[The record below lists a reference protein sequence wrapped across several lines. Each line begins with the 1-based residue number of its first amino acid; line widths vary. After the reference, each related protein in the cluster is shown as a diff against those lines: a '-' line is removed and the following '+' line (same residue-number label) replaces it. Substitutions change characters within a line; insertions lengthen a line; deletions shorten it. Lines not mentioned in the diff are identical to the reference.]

1 MKVTRRIAL
10 TLGAAALVATGCSGT
25 GASGGSDITIGLAVS
40 TLNNPFF
47 VELQQGAQ
55 EMADKLGAK
64 LTVVDAQNDATNQ
77 VNQVQTLVTQGVKAI
92 LLNPVDSKQSA
103 PAAKAAE
110 MANIPLISVDRAVE
124 GKVAAEVASNN
135 VSGGSLAAIELGRA
149 TSGDVAHL
157 KGIPGASASR
167 DRGQGFEQGL
177 NSGNIKVVASAV
189 ADFDRAKGLNETTN
203 LLQGNPGLKG
213 IFAENDEMALGAIKA
228 LGARAL
234 QGRPGRRLRRHA
246 GRPEG
251 DPGRHA
257 RRDRRAAAEA
267 PRFQGRRAGRA
278 RRQGRAGSAGRGRR
292 GQGHHRE
299 ERGRVHQVTNA
310 LLVLGSANADL
321 VVEVGRR
328 PTGGETVLGGDTVV
342 LPGGKGANT
351 AVAAAR
357 VGASVALIGAVGGD
371 GYGSLLRESLESSG
385 VDTALVKTSA
395 RPTGIAYIT
404 VTPDGENS
412 IVVSPGANADVS
424 LSDVDDISFD
434 GAQVLTCSLE
444 VPLETVIHAIG
455 VAS

>member
-25 GASGGSDITIGLAVS
+25 GASGGDITIGLAVS

-77 VNQVQTLVTQGVKAI
+77 INQVQTLVTQGVKAI
-92 LLNPVDSKQSA
+92 ILNPVDTKQSA

-110 MANIPLISVDRAVE
+110 NASIPVISVDRAVE

-177 NSGNIKVVASAV
+177 NSGNIKVTASAV

-228 LGARAL
+228 LG
-234 QGRPGRRLRRHA
+234 
-246 GRPEG
+246 
-251 DPGRHA
+251 D
-257 RRDRRAAAEA
+257 
-267 PRFQGRRAGRA
+267 RAGKD
-278 RRQGRAGSAGRGRR
+278 
-292 GQGHHRE
+292 
-299 ERGRVHQVTNA
+299 VM
-310 LLVLGSANADL
+310 
-321 VVEVGRR
+321 VVGF
-328 PTGGETVLGGDTVV
+328 
-342 LPGGKGANT
+342 
-351 AVAAAR
+351 
-357 VGASVALIGAVGGD
+357 D
-371 GYGSLLRESLESSG
+371 G
-385 VDTALVKTSA
+385 
-395 RPTGIAYIT
+395 
-404 VTPDGENS
+404 TPDGLKAIKDGTLAATIAQQPKLLGSKAVEQAMHAAKNEPVQQ
-412 IVVSPGANADVS
+412 VVDV
-424 LSDVDDISFD
+424 
-434 GAQVLTCSLE
+434 E
-444 VPLETVIHAIG
+444 VKVINQKN
-455 VAS
+455 VAEFVK

>member
-25 GASGGSDITIGLAVS
+25 GASGGDITIGLAVS

-77 VNQVQTLVTQGVKAI
+77 INQVQTLVTQGVKAI
-92 LLNPVDSKQSA
+92 ILNPVDTKQSA

-110 MANIPLISVDRAVE
+110 TANIPLISVDRAVE

-177 NSGNIKVVASAV
+177 NSGNIKVTASAV

-203 LLQGNPGLKG
+203 LLQGNPGIKG

-228 LGARAL
+228 LGAK
-234 QGRPGRRLRRHA
+234 A
-246 GRPEG
+246 GK
-251 DPGRHA
+251 D
-257 RRDRRAAAEA
+257 
-267 PRFQGRRAGRA
+267 
-278 RRQGRAGSAGRGRR
+278 
-292 GQGHHRE
+292 
-299 ERGRVHQVTNA
+299 VM
-310 LLVLGSANADL
+310 
-321 VVEVGRR
+321 VVGF
-328 PTGGETVLGGDTVV
+328 
-342 LPGGKGANT
+342 
-351 AVAAAR
+351 
-357 VGASVALIGAVGGD
+357 D
-371 GYGSLLRESLESSG
+371 G
-385 VDTALVKTSA
+385 
-395 RPTGIAYIT
+395 
-404 VTPDGENS
+404 TPDGLKAIQDGTLAATIAQQPKLLGSKAVEQAVHAAKNEPVQQ
-412 IVVSPGANADVS
+412 VVDV
-424 LSDVDDISFD
+424 
-434 GAQVLTCSLE
+434 E
-444 VPLETVIHAIG
+444 VKVINQKN
-455 VAS
+455 VAEFVK

>member
-55 EMADKLGAK
+55 EMADQLGAK

-77 VNQVQTLVTQGVKAI
+77 INQVQTLVTQGVKAI

-124 GKVAAEVASNN
+124 GGKVAAEVASNN

-149 TSGDVAHL
+149 ASGEVAHL

-177 NSGNIKVVASAV
+177 NSGNIKVTATAV

-203 LLQGNPGLKG
+203 LLQGHPGLKG

-228 LGARAL
+228 LGARA
-234 QGRPGRRLRRHA
+234 GK
-246 GRPEG
+246 
-251 DPGRHA
+251 D
-257 RRDRRAAAEA
+257 
-267 PRFQGRRAGRA
+267 
-278 RRQGRAGSAGRGRR
+278 
-292 GQGHHRE
+292 
-299 ERGRVHQVTNA
+299 VM
-310 LLVLGSANADL
+310 
-321 VVEVGRR
+321 VVGF
-328 PTGGETVLGGDTVV
+328 
-342 LPGGKGANT
+342 
-351 AVAAAR
+351 
-357 VGASVALIGAVGGD
+357 D
-371 GYGSLLRESLESSG
+371 G
-385 VDTALVKTSA
+385 
-395 RPTGIAYIT
+395 
-404 VTPDGENS
+404 TPDGLKAIQDGTLTATIAQQPKLLGSKAVEQAVHAAKGEPVQQ
-412 IVVSPGANADVS
+412 VVDVEVKVINAKN
-424 LSDVDDISFD
+424 
-434 GAQVLTCSLE
+434 
-444 VPLETVIHAIG
+444 
-455 VAS
+455 VAEFIK

>member
-55 EMADKLGAK
+55 EMADQLGAK

-77 VNQVQTLVTQGVKAI
+77 INQVQTLVTQGVKAI

-124 GKVAAEVASNN
+124 GGKVAAEVASNN

-149 TSGDVAHL
+149 ASGEVAHL

-177 NSGNIKVVASAV
+177 NSGNIKVAATAV

-203 LLQGNPGLKG
+203 LLQGHPGLKG

-228 LGARAL
+228 LGARA
-234 QGRPGRRLRRHA
+234 GK
-246 GRPEG
+246 
-251 DPGRHA
+251 D
-257 RRDRRAAAEA
+257 
-267 PRFQGRRAGRA
+267 
-278 RRQGRAGSAGRGRR
+278 
-292 GQGHHRE
+292 
-299 ERGRVHQVTNA
+299 VM
-310 LLVLGSANADL
+310 
-321 VVEVGRR
+321 VVGF
-328 PTGGETVLGGDTVV
+328 
-342 LPGGKGANT
+342 
-351 AVAAAR
+351 
-357 VGASVALIGAVGGD
+357 D
-371 GYGSLLRESLESSG
+371 G
-385 VDTALVKTSA
+385 
-395 RPTGIAYIT
+395 
-404 VTPDGENS
+404 TPDGLKAIQDGTLTATIAQQPKLLGSKAVEQAVHAAKGEPVQQ
-412 IVVSPGANADVS
+412 VVDVEVKVINAKN
-424 LSDVDDISFD
+424 
-434 GAQVLTCSLE
+434 
-444 VPLETVIHAIG
+444 
-455 VAS
+455 VAEFIK